1 MGESKMWEGYVL
13 FANFVKD
20 EPAIV
25 SAAAISRILNDSPF
39 GFVQALGA
47 KWVVFGQGAKLAQE
61 LVRADIVGPSTGH
74 RFRRLGWTGS
84 LEDLL
89 NPAELSQCVDFVSL
103 ERANQLSR
111 LSLGKKPVSQNFCF
125 LPQ

>member
-1 MGESKMWEGYVL
+1 MGKWKMWEGYVL
-13 FANFVKD
+13 FADFIKN

-25 SAAAISRILNDSPF
+25 SAAIVSRIFKDSPF

-47 KWVVFGQGAKLAQE
+47 KWVVFGQGAKFAQE

-74 RFRRLGWTGS
+74 RFCRLGWTGS
-84 LEDLL
+84 LENLL

-103 ERANQLSR
+103 ERTNQLSR
-111 LSLGKKPVSQNFCF
+111 LSLR
-125 LPQ
+125 